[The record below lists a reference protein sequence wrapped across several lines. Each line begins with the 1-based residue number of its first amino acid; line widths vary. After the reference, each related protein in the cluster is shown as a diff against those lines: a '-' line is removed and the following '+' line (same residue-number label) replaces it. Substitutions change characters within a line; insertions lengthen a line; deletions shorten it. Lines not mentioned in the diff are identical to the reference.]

1 MKKIAFLYL
10 LIFSFGLNALSAQT
24 KILFDARKAQSAANA
39 DWVIDADTYNVAY
52 GNGGVPTTGGSGT
65 EANPQ
70 RFPTPLQ
77 NTVTAATQEGYWKGG
92 LSAWGLECVKKG
104 YQVETLPIGSNLT
117 YGNASNVQDLSN
129 YNVFIVCEPNILFN
143 TAEKTAI
150 MQFVQ
155 NGGGLL
161 MIADH
166 DMSDRNF
173 DNYDSPDIWNDLM
186 SNNGVNNNNPFGMTF
201 DFVDFSQ
208 TTSNVLATTNPI
220 INGSFGTVTKAQFSG
235 GTTMTLDPTKN
246 ASVKGAVF
254 KTGATNPGNTNVMMA
269 YATFGSGKVIGFG
282 DSSPADDGT
291 GDTNDVLYDGWIAD
305 AGGAGNHRKLLMN
318 ATEWLAGSNAPP
330 ALNLVTTKQTVK
342 CFGESSGLASVTAT
356 GGTGAYTYKWSNGE
370 LTATINNLSAGTYIV
385 TVSATGA
392 SSTTASVEITEP
404 PLLVSTLTAS
414 VKTVTC
420 KAETTTLTANGTGG
434 FGVYTYLWSTPNT
447 TQTNIVT
454 PSTTT
459 TYIVTITDK
468 NLCKS
473 VSNIVITA
481 DKMPPVTTAT
491 GGELTCNQNNV
502 TLNAAASPATVT
514 YLWTGPNNFTS
525 TSQNPSVSNLGTYN
539 VKATST
545 SNGCSSQ
552 YAVSVTSNTVAPTI
566 TATGGQLTCLQGTV
580 VLNASSVTP
589 NLTYTWTG
597 ANNFT
602 SNLQNPSVTT
612 AGTYTV
618 KATNPNN
625 GCSSQASVSVTAD
638 NNTIAVVATQ
648 GTITCTQKSV
658 TLVVT
663 SNGINP
669 TYVWTGPNNFNANGA
684 TVTTSQSGIYTI
696 KATSPSNGCS
706 SQITTTVGLD
716 TLAPAYVVTGGK
728 LTCAKPKV
736 ELLAFPI
743 TPASPPNFGCT
754 WTGPN
759 SFASTT
765 FNNNLVT
772 ATGIYNITITNTLTG
787 CTSKDTAIV
796 STAEVLVLKNDKTT
810 NSTDGKPNG
819 SITISTIGG
828 TAPFTFVWKNAQGQT
843 VTTTQNLNNA
853 LAGTYTCDVKDA
865 AGCLANL
872 NATITNITASEELD
886 ATAFFKIYPNPSAE
900 ILNIDLIEETPNAT
914 LQIFDLLGKIIVE
927 KNLFLKNNTLNISN
941 LEEGIYLV
949 NVKSREQKLGVK
961 KLIVTRK

>member
-39 DWVIDADTYNVAY
+39 DWVMDADTYNVAY
-52 GNGGVPTTGGSGT
+52 GNGGVPTTGGTGT

-77 NTVTAATQEGYWKGG
+77 NTVTASTTEEYWKGG
-92 LSAWGLECVKKG
+92 LSSWGLECVKKG
-104 YQVETLPIGSNLT
+104 YQVETLPISGTLT
-117 YGNASNVQDLSN
+117 YGNAGNTQDLSN

-143 TAEKTAI
+143 PAEKTAI

-173 DNYDSPDIWNDLM
+173 DNSDSPHIWNDLM
-186 SNNGVNNNNPFGMTF
+186 INNGVNNNNPFGMTF

-208 TTSNVLATTNPI
+208 TTSNLLTTTNPI

-254 KTGATNPGNTNVMMA
+254 KTGATNPGNANVMMA
-269 YATFGSGKVIGFG
+269 FATFGSGKVIGFG

-318 ATEWLAGSNAPP
+318 ATEWLAGSNALP
-330 ALNLVTTKQTVK
+330 ALNLVTTKQAAK
-342 CFGESSGLASVTAT
+342 CFGESSGSASVTAT

-370 LTATINNLSAGTYIV
+370 VTATINTLGAGTYTV

-434 FGVYTYLWSTPNT
+434 FGVYTYLWNTTTT

-454 PSTTT
+454 PSITT
-459 TYIVTITDK
+459 TYTVTVTDK

-481 DKMPPVTTAT
+481 DKMPPVTTAI
-491 GGELTCNQNNV
+491 GGELTCNQNSI
-502 TLNAAASPATVT
+502 TLNAAASPSTVT

-525 TSQNPSVSNLGTYN
+525 TLQNPSVSNLGTYN
-539 VKATST
+539 VKATNT

-566 TATGGQLTCLQGTV
+566 TAVGGQLTCSQ
-580 VLNASSVTP
+580 SSVLLNVTATTQ
-589 NLTYTWTG
+589 NLTYAWTG
-597 ANNFT
+597 PNNFT
-602 SNLQNPSVTT
+602 STLQNPSVSN

-618 KATNPNN
+618 KATNPTN
-625 GCSSQASVSVTAD
+625 GCSAQSMA
-638 NNTIAVVATQ
+638 I
-648 GTITCTQKSV
+648 
-658 TLVVT
+658 VT
-663 SNGINP
+663 SNGAIP
-669 TYVWTGPNNFNANGA
+669 TITATGGTLTCIQKEVTLSATSPATGVTYAWTGPNNF
-684 TVTTSQSGIYTI
+684 TSNLQNPIVSLLGTYTI
-696 KATSPSNGCS
+696 KVSNPTNGCS
-706 SQITTTVGLD
+706 SESSVSVTSD
-716 TLAPAYVVTGGK
+716 TALPT
-728 LTCAKPKV
+728 
-736 ELLAFPI
+736 I
-743 TPASPPNFGCT
+743 
-754 WTGPN
+754 
-759 SFASTT
+759 
-765 FNNNLVT
+765 T
-772 ATGIYNITITNTLTG
+772 ATGGQLTCSQSTVILTVTSPTPNLTFLWSGPGGLSSSIQNPTFLMAGTYTVKATNPANG
-787 CTSKDTAIV
+787 CAS
-796 STAEVLVLKNDKTT
+796 STMVEISPLNKMVAKENKIT
-810 NSTDGKPNG
+810 NSTDGKANG
-819 SITISTIGG
+819 SATLTVSGG
-828 TAPFTFVWKNAQGQT
+828 VAPYTYLWKNALGQT
-843 VTTTQNLNNA
+843 FSTTASLNNV
-853 LAGTYTCDVKDA
+853 LAGKYTCEVKDA
-865 AGCLANL
+865 SGCIETLTI
-872 NATITNITASEELD
+872 TITNITASEELD
-886 ATAFFKIYPNPSAE
+886 ATTFFKIYPNPSAE
-900 ILNIDLIEETPNAT
+900 ILNIDLTEETPNAT

-927 KNLFLKNNTLNISN
+927 KKLLNKSNTLNISN
-941 LEEGIYLV
+941 LEEGIYLI
-949 NVKSREQKLGVK
+949 NVKSGERKLGIK
-961 KLIVTRK
+961 KLIVVRK